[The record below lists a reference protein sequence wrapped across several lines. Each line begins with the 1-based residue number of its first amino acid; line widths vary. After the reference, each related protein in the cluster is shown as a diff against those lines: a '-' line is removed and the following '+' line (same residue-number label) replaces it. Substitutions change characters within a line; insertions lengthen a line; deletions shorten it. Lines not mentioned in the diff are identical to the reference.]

1 MQVIWK
7 KDKGKQQASPAE
19 QGARGLATK
28 KRAPSASVSKSARNL
43 GHKPSTL
50 KRQRIESESDASEH
64 DSFDEADK
72 KASHYRRPNK
82 LCRTFAMQDVNIMLP
97 NSDHEQTDVN
107 SDDAQRNVHA
117 GADSDRDHDRDT
129 GVNDSELEEDDDDLD
144 AAARMLSDE
153 VASLVTN
160 NRKPQKSSKVSDSGA
175 DRLVLSAGDRKR
187 ATETP
192 TWGDVDDAVSES
204 IESTTTGGELSI
216 SSDNEGAVKAKLVQ
230 TSATKSIALL
240 VRTEKGKVKL
250 LDQNLPTRQV
260 IQAAISEVKC
270 HVMFVH
276 GYPKLVE
283 KNQLSTQTLLTV
295 AEKRGMDAIKEH
307 LQVDELHALQLSA
320 LVDARIPIMCRKLKD
335 DACTNIDGYFRL
347 GHKDFAKAKKI
358 DGKAY
363 LHLRDEVS
371 NNATP
376 IRNRPYQGELL
387 ILLISNQL
395 FHSSRAI
402 GVKFASCF
410 VEIAKNKLKHP
421 EILIPLLAL
430 VATAVYSALL
440 WKSLGSPGKFNFS
453 GNQFSEVYSYHVKSL
468 EQLKHDAP
476 GKFHYMMAD
485 IYEAAH
491 KLKQS
496 GATGDHIELNA
507 FELLDLEGMEED

>member
-1 MQVIWK
+1 MAVPQ
-7 KDKGKQQASPAE
+7 
-19 QGARGLATK
+19 
-28 KRAPSASVSKSARNL
+28 N
-43 GHKPSTL
+43 
-50 KRQRIESESDASEH
+50 ASEH

-72 KASHYRRPNK
+72 KVSHYQRPNK

-97 NSDHEQTDVN
+97 NSDHEQTDVD

-117 GADSDRDHDRDT
+117 GADSDRDT
-129 GVNDSELEEDDDDLD
+129 GVNDSELEEDDNDLD

-160 NRKPQKSSKVSDSGA
+160 NQKPQKSSKVSDSGA
-175 DRLVLSAGDRKR
+175 DRL
-187 ATETP
+187 TP
-192 TWGDVDDAVSES
+192 TWGDVDDTVSES

-216 SSDNEGAVKAKLVQ
+216 SSDNEGAVKAKLVR
-230 TSATKSIALL
+230 TSATKSITLL

-276 GYPKLVE
+276 GYPELVE

-295 AEKRGMDAIKEH
+295 TEKRGMDAIKER
-307 LQVDELHALQLSA
+307 LQVDELYALQLGA
-320 LVDARIPIMCRKLKD
+320 LLVYIYAMKFD
-335 DACTNIDGYFRL
+335 
-347 GHKDFAKAKKI
+347 
-358 DGKAY
+358 
-363 LHLRDEVS
+363 VS

-402 GVKFASCF
+402 GVKFASRF
-410 VEIAKNKLKHP
+410 VEIAKNKLKRP
-421 EILIPLLAL
+421 EIPIPLLAL

-485 IYEAAH
+485 IYEAA
-491 KLKQS
+491 Q
-496 GATGDHIELNA
+496 
-507 FELLDLEGMEED
+507 

>member
-1 MQVIWK
+1 
-7 KDKGKQQASPAE
+7 
-19 QGARGLATK
+19 
-28 KRAPSASVSKSARNL
+28 
-43 GHKPSTL
+43 
-50 KRQRIESESDASEH
+50 
-64 DSFDEADK
+64 
-72 KASHYRRPNK
+72 
-82 LCRTFAMQDVNIMLP
+82 
-97 NSDHEQTDVN
+97 
-107 SDDAQRNVHA
+107 
-117 GADSDRDHDRDT
+117 
-129 GVNDSELEEDDDDLD
+129 
-144 AAARMLSDE
+144 MLSDE
-153 VASLVTN
+153 VASLVTHTQ
-160 NRKPQKSSKVSDSGA
+160 KPRKSSKVSDSGA
-175 DRLVLSAGDRKR
+175 DRSSAADRKR

-216 SSDNEGAVKAKLVQ
+216 SSDNEDTPKLVR
-230 TSATKSIALL
+230 TPAKKSAASL

-276 GYPKLVE
+276 GYPELVE
-283 KNQLSTQTLLTV
+283 KNQLSMRTLLSV
-295 AEKRGMDAIKEH
+295 AEKRGVDAIKER
-307 LQVDELHALQLSA
+307 LQVDELYALQLGA
-320 LVDARIPIMCRKLKD
+320 LVDARIPIMRRELKD
-335 DACTNIDGYFRL
+335 DACTN
-347 GHKDFAKAKKI
+347 DFTKAKTLTEKLVYI
-358 DGKAY
+358 YAMKFDGN
-363 LHLRDEVS
+363 

-387 ILLISNQL
+387 ILMISNQL
-395 FHSSRAI
+395 FHSSRAV
-402 GVKFASCF
+402 GVKFASRF
-410 VEIAKNKLKHP
+410 VEIAKNKSKRP
-421 EILIPLLAL
+421 EIPIPFLAL

-468 EQLKHDAP
+468 ERLKHDAP

-491 KLKQS
+491 KLKHN

>member
-1 MQVIWK
+1 MTAPQKLESLARGAKTRALENAVWK
-7 KDKGKQQASPAE
+7 QDKRKRQTSPAE
-19 QGARGLATK
+19 QGARGVATK
-28 KRAPSASVSKSARNL
+28 KRAPSASISKTPHKQSL
-43 GHKPSTL
+43 GQKSSTL
-50 KRQRIESESDASEH
+50 KRQRMESESEASEH
-64 DSFDEADK
+64 DSFSEGDK
-72 KASHYRRPNK
+72 KENEQS
-82 LCRTFAMQDVNIMLP
+82 DV
-97 NSDHEQTDVN
+97 D
-107 SDDAQRNVHA
+107 SDDAQRNVHDA
-117 GADSDRDHDRDT
+117 GADSDQRDSDSDADAA
-129 GVNDSELEEDDDDLD
+129 GLNDSEDDDLD

-153 VASLVTN
+153 VASLVTHTQ
-160 NRKPQKSSKVSDSGA
+160 KPRKSSKPSDSGA
-175 DRLVLSAGDRKR
+175 DRSSASAADRKR
-187 ATETP
+187 VTETP

-216 SSDNEGAVKAKLVQ
+216 SSDNEDTPKLVR
-230 TSATKSIALL
+230 TPAKKSAASL

-276 GYPKLVE
+276 GYPELVE
-283 KNQLSTQTLLTV
+283 KNQLSMRTLLSV
-295 AEKRGMDAIKEH
+295 AEKRGVDAIKER
-307 LQVDELHALQLSA
+307 LQVDELYALQLSA
-320 LVDARIPIMCRKLKD
+320 LVDARIPIMHRVLKD

-347 GHKDFAKAKKI
+347 GHKDFTKAKTLTEKLVYI
-358 DGKAY
+358 YAMKFDGN
-363 LHLRDEVS
+363 

-387 ILLISNQL
+387 VLMISNQL
-395 FHSSRAI
+395 FHSSRAV
-402 GVKFASCF
+402 GVKFASRF
-410 VEIAKNKLKHP
+410 VEIAKNKSKRP
-421 EILIPLLAL
+421 EIPIPFLAL
-430 VATAVYSALL
+430 VATAVVYSALL

-468 EQLKHDAP
+468 ERLKHDAP

-491 KLKQS
+491 KLKHN